1 MENVNTFV
9 EQMDEKLLAYAKLDF
24 NCRYKNDL
32 IMDLLE
38 GGGIGAST
46 DMHEL
51 AIKQAYKT
59 LSKERKFPEWFK
71 WLSIAKYTPEYLAVC
86 PEEFIESVRTIE
98 PDESS
103 ALYINGLISF
113 VAVCDQ
119 YAKYNGS
126 AWYGEISKLNIHGSL
141 YFFYAYYLAKN
152 MDKLAVDS
160 NSGKSG
166 INAKYYGTARF
177 LDWTKYRSEIEESIV
192 AFVQVINTLKEV
204 LTVHL
209 NNPIVAFTLLE
220 LNRKHAGFVC
230 GKNELSSYYCQ
241 FVGFDEESFAVF
253 SEGQAKRTV
262 SSQR

>member
-1 MENVNTFV
+1 MENANTFV

-38 GGGIGAST
+38 GGGIGASIDT
-46 DMHEL
+46 HEL
-51 AIKQAYKT
+51 AIKQAYRT

-103 ALYINGLISF
+103 ALYINGLISL
-113 VAVCDQ
+113 VSVCDQ
-119 YAKYNGS
+119 YIKYNGS
-126 AWYGEISKLNIHGSL
+126 AWYGEISKLNIHGSF
-141 YFFYAYYLAKN
+141 YFFYAYYLVRNKDKVDADPNFGYRSIDAKC
-152 MDKLAVDS
+152 
-160 NSGKSG
+160 
-166 INAKYYGTARF
+166 YGTARF
-177 LDWTKYRSEIEESIV
+177 LDWTKYRSEIEEAIGGFMQSI
-192 AFVQVINTLKEV
+192 NMLKEV

-209 NNPIVAFTLLE
+209 DNKMVALTLLE

-230 GKNELSSYYCQ
+230 GKKELSSYYRQ
-241 FVGFDEESFAVF
+241 FIGFDEESFAVF
-253 SEGQAKRTV
+253 SEERAKRTV
-262 SSQR
+262 SNQK